1 MGCIELIE
9 SRFYLESLEY
19 ADQALYKS
27 KENGRDQVTHFDVNS
42 IKEESED
49 SMEIDLF

>member
-1 MGCIELIE
+1 MGCIELVE

-27 KENGRDQVTHFDVNS
+27 KENGRDQITHFDIGS
-42 IKEESED
+42 ISKGTEE